1 MNVIHW
7 DRFGDVNTFL
17 RMLPGSYGNRS
28 LLAAEATVART
39 AEWSPIADIGETAT
53 EYVIRAE
60 LPAVQK
66 EDVKVTL
73 DHGVITIAGERKSA
87 SDVKTEKM
95 HRIES
100 AVGKFERSFSLPED
114 VNAAKVTCASK
125 DGILTVHIPKMEKPK
140 QTPTQITVQ

>member
-7 DRFGDVNTFL
+7 DRFGDVNTLFRL
-17 RMLPGSYGNRS
+17 LPGFYGNRS
-28 LLAAEATVART
+28 ALPAEATAART
-39 AEWSPIADIGETAT
+39 VEWAPIADIGETAT
-53 EYVIRAE
+53 EYLIRVE

-66 EDVKVTL
+66 EDVSVTL
-73 DHGVITIAGERKSA
+73 DQGVITITGERKSV

-95 HRIES
+95 HRVES
-100 AVGKFERSFSLPED
+100 LMGKFERSFSLPED

-140 QTPTQITVQ
+140 HAPTQITVQ